1 MSKLPKKTPYLVTK
15 GGRYYFRIRIPDDL
29 HSTFN
34 KKEHSQALGDINRGQ
49 AIVQAARL
57 AAEWQARFLSERHA
71 KGKAVS
77 PPLSKAHVADA
88 TRTATLD
95 EIKAIAALAS
105 RDILHVDEEG
115 RIDGNLWLFS
125 DAPQFGPG
133 LPLEE
138 VVKSAISGRNLFALE
153 NRVCDWL
160 SAYGLSLPEDEQ
172 SRRRGLYAW
181 SQALSQA
188 VAGKTLRDAG
198 EVVETPPV
206 PELPDSISHAEGSK
220 LPPAEKPAHLLML
233 RDVLALWSTKGKRPS
248 PKTIETAT
256 RVVGQFEQVCGN
268 PPLQKLT
275 RQHGLQFRD
284 WLLAQG
290 QSPRTAADRLDY
302 VSRLI
307 RFEMQEKQR
316 ITANPWGSIRIEG
329 ANDPVSVRKYI
340 KPGNLVKLFELP
352 LFQAYELPQV
362 KTAGRDAAYWIP
374 ILGAFTGA
382 RVTEL
387 AQLLVSDIHQEDSLW
402 CISIFNEQE
411 WQSVKNAA
419 SKRTIPMHQ
428 ELVRLGLPDYATAM
442 SVAGHERLF
451 PMAPV
456 SALNNAGGP
465 FATWFSK
472 LKISVGWGKENTFHS
487 FRHTIETMLKRKK
500 VYPFDINAYTG
511 HKQKG
516 GDADTT
522 YSHPEPA
529 DLVDVAKAI
538 QHEGLTLPAMFPP
551 LGWEPPPLLS
561 GLLKTTPRVKRSAKS
576 R

>member
-15 GGRYYFRIRIPDDL
+15 GGRHYFRIRIPDDL
-29 HSTFN
+29 QTTFN
-34 KKEHSQALGDINRGQ
+34 KKEHSEALGDINRGQ
-49 AIVQAARL
+49 AIVQVARL
-57 AAEWQARFLSERHA
+57 GADWQARFLSERNA
-71 KGKAVS
+71 QGNAVS
-77 PPLSKAHVADA
+77 PPLSTDQDITKF
-88 TRTATLD
+88 RPATLD
-95 EIKAIAALAS
+95 EVKAVAALAA
-105 RDILHVDEEG
+105 RDLLHVDEEF
-115 RIDGNLWLFS
+115 RIDGRSWALDDTAEFGS
-125 DAPQFGPG
+125 GAP
-133 LPLEE
+133 LDD
-138 VVKSAISGRNLFALE
+138 VAKDAISGRNLFGIKSRAA
-153 NRVCDWL
+153 DWL
-160 SAYGLSLPEDEQ
+160 MGHGLLLPDDESSQ
-172 SRRRGLYAW
+172 RRALYAW
-181 SQALSQA
+181 AQVISKAT
-188 VAGKTLRDAG
+188 AGRRQRDAG
-198 EVVETPPV
+198 EVVETPPL
-206 PELPDSISHAEGSK
+206 PELPESIIQAEGST
-220 LPPAEKPAHLLML
+220 LPPAEKPGHHLML
-233 RDVLALWSTKGKRPS
+233 RDVLTLWSNKGKRPS

-307 RFEMQEKQR
+307 RFEMQEQQR

-329 ANDPVSVRKYI
+329 ANEPVTVRKYI

-352 LFQAYELPQV
+352 LFQAYELPHL

-374 ILGAFTGA
+374 LLGAFTGA

-387 AQLLVSDIHQEDSLW
+387 AQLLVSDIHQEGTLW
-402 CISIFNEQE
+402 CISIINEQE

-419 SKRTIPMHQ
+419 SKRTIPMHL
-428 ELVRLGLPDYATAM
+428 ELVRLGLPEYAQAM
-442 SVAGHERLF
+442 RQAGHERLF

-472 LKISVGWGKENTFHS
+472 LKISVGWGEENTFHS

-522 YSHPEPA
+522 YSHPEPS

-538 QHEGLTLPAMFPP
+538 QHDGLTLPVVFPP
-551 LGWEPPPLLS
+551 TGWEPPPLLA
-561 GLLKTTPRVKRSAKS
+561 GLLMTSPRIKEAA
-576 R
+576 

>member
-15 GGRYYFRIRIPDDL
+15 GGRHYFRIRIPDDL
-29 HSTFN
+29 HPTFN
-34 KKEHSQALGDINRGQ
+34 KKEHSEALGDINRGQ
-49 AIVQAARL
+49 AIVQASRL
-57 AAEWQARFLSERHA
+57 GAVWQARFLSERHA
-71 KGKAVS
+71 QGIAVS
-77 PPLSKAHVADA
+77 PPLSTLHDTET

-95 EIKAIAALAS
+95 EIKAIAALSS
-105 RDILHVDEEG
+105 RDVLYVDEEA
-115 RIDGNLWLFS
+115 RIDGDTWILNEDPRFS
-125 DAPQFGPG
+125 PG

-138 VVKSAISGRNLFALE
+138 AAKNAISGRDVFALQAQ
-153 NRVCDWL
+153 VDDWL

-181 SQALSQA
+181 AQTLSKA
-188 VAGKTLRDAG
+188 VAGKRQRNAG

-206 PELPDSISHAEGSK
+206 PELPDSITHAEGST
-220 LPPAEKPAHLLML
+220 LPPGEKPAHLLML
-233 RDVLALWSTKGKRPS
+233 RDVLVLWSTKGKRPS

-307 RFEMQEKQR
+307 RFEMQEHQR
-316 ITANPWGSIRIEG
+316 ITANPWGSIRIQG

-340 KPGNLVKLFELP
+340 KPGNLIKLFALP
-352 LFQAYELPQV
+352 LFQSYELPHV

-402 CISIFNEQE
+402 CISIINEQD

-428 ELVRLGLPDYATAM
+428 ELIRLGLPEYANAM
-442 SVAGHERLF
+442 TQAGHERLF

-472 LKISVGWGKENTFHS
+472 LKISVGWGQENTFHS

-511 HKQKG
+511 HKQRG

-529 DLVDVAKAI
+529 DLVSVVKAI
-538 QHEGLTLPAMFPP
+538 QHDGLELPVVFPP
-551 LGWEPPPLLS
+551 LDWEPPPLLS
-561 GLLKTTPRVKRSAKS
+561 GLLMTSPRVKSPAQ
-576 R
+576 